1 VKCRCGSYSAPPDS
15 LAVIREGEGRKGE
28 KGLGIVG
35 GEEEKEEKDVKEY
48 GVKERGTEGA
58 EKGEGRRRGRLGY
71 LSRGPEFL

>member
-35 GEEEKEEKDVKEY
+35 GEEGKEE
-48 GVKERGTEGA
+48 
-58 EKGEGRRRGRLGY
+58 
-71 LSRGPEFL
+71 